1 MDGTSGRPLVCEN
14 YASAMRKR
22 IQFAKKKKNFFRA
35 RDGTSCRPLVC
46 ENYAN
51 AKAMEKNQGKPKHIR
66 WLFCDFQQAQI
77 LACGVSM
84 QALFVIPQSP
94 FWPWMVFWCA
104 TTMDDG
110 WCHMCTSFG
119 VRKLCGWYANGM
131 RKFLNTGSRFE
142 SYSKLTKF
150 LSGNLVNHVFRY
162 VCNKLKLEV
171 R

>member
-22 IQFAKKKKNFFRA
+22 IQFEKKKSGQGWHILSSFGVRKLCECE
-35 RDGTSCRPLVC
+35 SC
-46 ENYAN
+46 
-51 AKAMEKNQGKPKHIR
+51 EKNQEKPKHVR